1 MCGPCAYS
9 EASVPQIAA
18 IEGAISTSPGPGS
31 PGAATASMRMSPA
44 RWKTARSM
52 SELGA
57 HPHAAVD
64 DVGAAH
70 VLATGDEQ
78 LLGGEAGEDPVAG
91 LGHQDLLL
99 DPRGGDAV
107 GGRAVGLQGEDH
119 AGNDRLRVV
128 EAVQA
133 GDHRRLVE
141 ADAKAVAELQAEAR
155 FLVGEALLLGGR
167 PARGDLVGG
176 DAGADQVDR
185 VVEPLAALLVGVDL
199 GLVGAADRERAVVAR
214 AVAHEGVDDVEE
226 SLVAGA

>member
-44 RWKTARSM
+44 PWKTAARM
-52 SELGA
+52 SELGP

-70 VLATGDEQ
+70 VLTAGDEE
-78 LLGGEAGEDPVAG
+78 LLAGEAGEDPVAG

-107 GGRAVGLQGEDH
+107 AGRAVGLEGEDQ
-119 AGNDRLRVV
+119 AGDDRLRVV
-128 EAVQA
+128 ERVQA
-133 GDHRRLVE
+133 ADHRRLVE
-141 ADAKAVAELQAEAR
+141 PDAEAVAELQAEAR
-155 FLVGEALLLGGR
+155 FLVGESLLLGGR
-167 PARGDLVGG
+167 PDRGDFVGRG
-176 DAGADQVDR
+176 AGADQGDR
-185 VVEPLAALLVGVDL
+185 GV
-199 GLVGAADRERAVVAR
+199 
-214 AVAHEGVDDVEE
+214 
-226 SLVAGA
+226 